1 MDFVNQL
8 FGKRLK
14 EIREAS
20 GLKQREVADAVGV
33 ETPTV
38 SRWETGEFLPD
49 DHKLKA
55 LCKALKKDPQDFF
68 MPTALQIESI
78 RLRPKPEDFTNSRDA
93 IGAAAAF
100 LAKFASLPPPFQR
113 AVLALVYK
121 DTSYVQDLSDR
132 PGRALQTL
140 LSSL

>member
-33 ETPTV
+33 ETPTI

-49 DHKLKA
+49 DQKLKA
-55 LCKALKKDPQDFF
+55 LCKVFKKDPQDFF
-68 MPTALQIESI
+68 MPTALQIESV
-78 RLRPKPEDFTNSRDA
+78 RLRPKPEDFTNSRDSL
-93 IGAAAAF
+93 GAAAAF
-100 LAKFASLPPPFQR
+100 LAKFASLSPPFQR

-121 DTSYVQDLSDR
+121 DISYVRDLSDR
-132 PGRALQTL
+132 PGKALQAL